1 MARSYGCNNRDW
13 DPMQEDYNNSNY
25 ESQYPDDNS
34 SDGVKL
40 DHCRLYIRNIPV
52 GLTDSGLESVFEK
65 FGTLT
70 EVFLSKDPDKR
81 YGIVAFERPAEARHA
96 MASLNKTE
104 PLGLL
109 INIAHERKV
118 KGVSQNRNP
127 EHGTRE
133 RESYSTRERENNS
146 NRERQSSAVSKR
158 SNRERDE
165 SSNSNRWQ
173 NNANRK
179 TDNMATGDN
188 LVPLED
194 IQADL
199 GDDLSIDTM
208 DPDLLLELERL
219 EIERL
224 KLQQAQLACKQR
236 MLIKQAK
243 RGQTVTV
250 SVFDNVSLCVE
261 IERLKLQQ
269 AQLACK
275 QRMLIKQAKR
285 GQTVTVSAAFDN
297 VSLCVEIERLKL
309 QQAQLACK
317 QRMLIKQAK
326 RGQTVTIERLKL
338 QQAQLAC
345 KQRMLIKQAKRGQ
358 TVTVSVFDNVSLCV
372 EIEHLKLQQAQLA
385 CKQRML
391 IKQAKRGQTVT
402 VSVFDNVSLCVEIE
416 RLKLQQAQLA
426 CKQRMLI
433 KQAKRGQTVTQ
444 AQVQPQSASRCVLP
458 DGKIMLRN
466 TPDNSNQN
474 RDVDGSFS
482 AGAGDS
488 NKRID
493 VPTHEWE
500 GVAHSDD
507 ECSTPSTAKITERT
521 FGPNYKAKS
530 DKSIERTTAA
540 LSTKSIN
547 SKTTD
552 LTSKKSECSR
562 KKSATK
568 KTSKYLSDETCEL
581 KYGDF
586 FSDSDNEMDETNRLI
601 QLRNTD
607 YTGVVDNQLKIVVAL
622 AGYPKSKM
630 RLQQMGIFQRCMSEI
645 MDMQLKA
652 GLLKVTPSFL
662 DYYLNRGAIVCICK
676 DFDTRDW
683 MVRVSPG
690 LQERMN
696 INLIL
701 LKSKLKRLCRAV
713 LKVPSSSW
721 PATAQETFKLIQYFN
736 PAIKTDKWNIYAQKT
751 VDGVE
756 ITSFLTDRVS
766 GEILRGPLF
775 KNVIDYNEIEFEI
788 LGFTE
793 IYYECLLSDLEED
806 LSSVASRVK
815 LLEEIKSENNTPR
828 EQSATETRVQSTVN
842 LESKNHE
849 QTEQDIVNIEQA
861 AFESSLQEDVIKKL
875 KDIQYIRDKEE
886 IMWSDEANFSDQEL
900 QTTKKD
906 ADVYVNDET
915 IKMYT
920 NEVYGDEENKMY
932 SHSGVAMS
940 EKTESIFESN
950 DNLTVSRNSNL
961 NIDTNRGIAYHRRTN
976 YLHIE
981 NELKVAI
988 TLEGYPQ
995 DKLEGTHIRRLKH
1008 LFKEY
1013 LHRDMKNQRFSNLI
1027 IPKFT
1032 DIYLSNGAVIYIC
1045 DSLETKDYLSEVLP
1059 KFVNSTGLKL
1069 TFRDIK
1075 NLVRYTRVVMRLPK
1089 EHAHV
1094 ETLEILLK
1102 LQAVY
1107 PGLKPSCW
1115 KYYSDVAGKQKRQ
1128 FGVDPESLEVIK
1140 SPDFDPTYQG
1150 DKLIF
1155 RIIDRQ
1161 KRDVSFEEP
1170 TNTDMNNKNF
1180 EAKQIR
1186 EVRYKNIYEPI
1197 DPEILNAPLT
1207 KIRTNHYS
1215 DLIAD
1220 DLKLYIGPSCYPESR
1235 VDEHLFNLIKRTLEH
1250 VVMDSLQRGDLTEDA
1265 IPKFHDMYLFDGV
1278 IFVIC
1283 LNMYSRYWIEENLAI
1298 VNRELHINLKA
1309 TEFRGAVGIISLV
1322 VRTDKDID
1330 DVISILQTQ
1339 NSRLRTKFWRKISL
1353 VRTKTKLD
1361 AVLQIDKLSAL
1372 VMSSPGFNKYIEGNP
1387 IQFKLGHLQSMLNPS
1402 ASLEELKKQQE
1413 TLKSSKSVK
1422 PTRSKLSMHGPKGKT
1437 YEELMRELR
1446 KEYPSLKVDEW
1457 NVIAQ
1462 HEKHTHQICD
1472 LEIDEASAKLIEKQG
1487 FKLSVAHEKLCFY
1500 SGKLSHRSAIDSHR
1514 SANDSHR
1521 SAVESHRSADD
1532 SPAIEPDSARTVATV
1547 DTNPLPAEI
1556 DQDLRKIIL
1565 KIPMN
1570 ILPDNREDLNII
1582 FDLLEDKNPGL
1593 NTELWQ
1599 VYTDA
1604 PYPNNGKFTIIMDR
1618 QSASIIEGKHFVPTV
1633 GGEQLKFY
1641 F

>member
-1 MARSYGCNNRDW
+1 MSRSYGGNSRDW
-13 DPMQEDYNNSNY
+13 NPMQEDYNNSNF

-34 SDGVKL
+34 GDLVKL

-52 GLTDSGLESVFEK
+52 GLTNSGLESAFQK

-70 EVFLSKDPDKR
+70 EVFLSKDPEKR
-81 YGIVAFERPAEARHA
+81 YGIVSFERPAEARHA
-96 MASLNKTE
+96 MISLNKTE

-109 INIAHERKV
+109 INIAHERKA
-118 KGVSQNRNP
+118 KDNSQNRNAGHSTR
-127 EHGTRE
+127 ERDGNSNREREGISTRE
-133 RESYSTRERENNS
+133 RESSST
-146 NRERQSSAVSKR
+146 VCKR
-158 SNRERDE
+158 SNRDRSGSA
-165 SSNSNRWQ
+165 SSNQWRH
-173 NNANRK
+173 NANRK
-179 TDNMATGDN
+179 TDDMATGDN
-188 LVPLED
+188 IVLED
-194 IQADL
+194 IQVDL
-199 GDDLSIDTM
+199 DDDLSIDTM
-208 DPDLLLELERL
+208 DPELQLELERL
-219 EIERL
+219 QLERL
-224 KLQQAQLACKQR
+224 KLQQAQLVCKQR
-236 MLIKQAK
+236 LLIKQAK
-243 RGQTVTV
+243 RGQ
-250 SVFDNVSLCVE
+250 S
-261 IERLKLQQ
+261 
-269 AQLACK
+269 AQ
-275 QRMLIKQAKR
+275 M
-285 GQTVTVSAAFDN
+285 
-297 VSLCVEIERLKL
+297 
-309 QQAQLACK
+309 
-317 QRMLIKQAK
+317 
-326 RGQTVTIERLKL
+326 
-338 QQAQLAC
+338 
-345 KQRMLIKQAKRGQ
+345 
-358 TVTVSVFDNVSLCV
+358 
-372 EIEHLKLQQAQLA
+372 
-385 CKQRML
+385 
-391 IKQAKRGQTVT
+391 
-402 VSVFDNVSLCVEIE
+402 
-416 RLKLQQAQLA
+416 
-426 CKQRMLI
+426 
-433 KQAKRGQTVTQ
+433 
-444 AQVQPQSASRCVLP
+444 QPQSNSRCVLP
-458 DGKIMLRN
+458 DGKIVLRN
-466 TPDNSNQN
+466 TTDNSKQN
-474 RDVDGSFS
+474 RDNEGSFS

-488 NKRID
+488 NKRLD

-500 GVAHSDD
+500 GADHSEDA
-507 ECSTPSTAKITERT
+507 CSTPSTTKVTERT

-530 DKSIERTTAA
+530 GKTSKDKYDYTTERPTAA
-540 LSTKSIN
+540 ISIKSIN

-552 LTSKKSECSR
+552 LTSKKSESS
-562 KKSATK
+562 KFGK
-568 KTSKYLSDETCEL
+568 KTGSKKTYKHISDGTCEL
-581 KYGDF
+581 KYSDF
-586 FSDSDNEMDETNRLI
+586 FCDSDNDMDETNRLI
-601 QLRNTD
+601 QLRSTD
-607 YTGVVDNQLKIVVAL
+607 YTGVVDDQLKLVLAL

-630 RLQQMGIFQRCMSEI
+630 RLQQMGAFQRCMTEI

-652 GLLKVTPSFL
+652 GLLKLTPSFL

-676 DFDTRDW
+676 DLDTRDW

-701 LKSKLKRLCRAV
+701 LKAKLKRLCRAV
-713 LKVPSSSW
+713 LKVPRSSW
-721 PATAQETFKLIQYFN
+721 PATAQDTFKLIQYFN
-736 PAIKTDKWNIYAQKT
+736 PALKTDKWNIYAQKK
-751 VDGVE
+751 VNGVE

-766 GEILRGPLF
+766 GEILRGPFF

-793 IYYECLLSDLEED
+793 VYYECLLSDLEED

-815 LLEEIKSENNTPR
+815 LLEEIKSENNSPR
-828 EQSATETRVQSTVN
+828 DQLVADSKQTVN
-842 LESKNHE
+842 LESKNRGLIE
-849 QTEQDIVNIEQA
+849 QEMVAVEQA
-861 AFESSLQEDVIKKL
+861 AFESSLQEDMLKKL
-875 KDIQYIRDKEE
+875 KDIKHIRDKEE
-886 IMWSDEANFSDQEL
+886 MVWSDEANFSDQEHDKIN
-900 QTTKKD
+900 KKD
-906 ADVYVNDET
+906 ADVYVNDEA
-915 IKMYT
+915 IKMYK
-920 NEVYGDEENKMY
+920 NDVYVDDETKMY
-932 SHSGVAMS
+932 SHSGIAMS

-950 DNLTVSRNSNL
+950 DNLTMSRNSNL

-1045 DSLETKDYLSEVLP
+1045 DSLETKDYLTEVLP

-1089 EHAHV
+1089 EHAQV

-1102 LQAVY
+1102 LQAMY
-1107 PGLKPSCW
+1107 PGLKPNCW

-1170 TNTDMNNKNF
+1170 SNTSTNNKNF
-1180 EAKQIR
+1180 EAKQTR

-1197 DPEILNAPLT
+1197 DPAILNAPLT

-1220 DLKLYIGPSCYPESR
+1220 DLKLYIGPSSYPECR
-1235 VDEHLFNLIKRTLEH
+1235 IDEHIFNLTKRTLEH
-1250 VVMDSLQRGDLTEDA
+1250 VVMESLERGDLTEDS

-1283 LNMYSRYWIEENLAI
+1283 LNMYSRYWIEDNLTNL
-1298 VNRELHINLKA
+1298 NRELHLNLKA

-1322 VRTDKDID
+1322 VRSDKDID
-1330 DVISILQTQ
+1330 DVIFTLQAQ
-1339 NSRLRTKFWRKISL
+1339 NPRLRTKFWRKISMI
-1353 VRTKTKLD
+1353 RTKTKLD

-1387 IQFKLGHLQSMLNPS
+1387 IQIKLGHLQSMLNPS
-1402 ASLEELKKQQE
+1402 ASLEELKKHQDTQISC
-1413 TLKSSKSVK
+1413 KPVR

-1437 YEELMRELR
+1437 YEELLRELR
-1446 KEYPSLKVDEW
+1446 KEYPSLRVDEW

-1462 HEKHTHQICD
+1462 HEKHTQQICD
-1472 LEIDEASAKLIEKQG
+1472 LEIDEESAKIIEKQG
-1487 FKLSVAHEKLCFY
+1487 FRLSVAHEKLSFY
-1500 SGKLSHRSAIDSHR
+1500 TEKLTQ
-1514 SANDSHR
+1514 R
-1521 SAVESHRSADD
+1521 SAVDSQISPE
-1532 SPAIEPDSARTVATV
+1532 SPAIEPDSARTVGTV
-1547 DTNPLPAEI
+1547 DANTMPPEK
-1556 DQDLRKIIL
+1556 DQDLCKIIL
-1565 KIPMN
+1565 KIPVN

-1593 NTELWQ
+1593 NTELWK

-1604 PYPNNGKFTIIMDR
+1604 PYPNNGKFTIMMDR
-1618 QSASIIEGKHFVPTV
+1618 QSAAIIEGKNFVPTV